1 MLVNH
6 NKVVMLQTTQSLEN
20 SYNKTILVIKSCK
33 TKSQLEG
40 ASKMVENFKNLYRK
54 VGYPKILSYNLDE
67 TLKQQYILTICQ
79 L

>member
-1 MLVNH
+1 
-6 NKVVMLQTTQSLEN
+6 MLQTTQSLEN